1 MEFAWQ
7 FDRQSCKFIVGIQC
21 VKMKPQEAGCV
32 SQWVERSFNLHI
44 ILGLNPHKLGMV
56 LYVYSLREVKTDM
69 H

>member
-21 VKMKPQEAGCV
+21 VKMNPQEAGCV
-32 SQWVERSFNLHI
+32 SQWVERSFSLHI

-69 H
+69 R